1 MENTLENQTY
11 PTGRFVPATAYT
23 KQDLRSW
30 IESIRTV
37 PLLLDH
43 CIENLN
49 EEQLNTPYREGG
61 WNTNQVIHH
70 VADSHMNAYIRL
82 KLTLTEDRPTI
93 KPYDEKRWAELPDV
107 ATVPLNI
114 SITLIHALHER
125 WTSTLLQLDDPDW
138 TREYFHP
145 GDGTYV
151 PLWQMTKLY
160 SWHGR
165 HHAEQIRFLKR
176 RMGW

>member
-11 PTGRFVPATAYT
+11 PFGRFVPAADYT
-23 KQDLRSW
+23 RQDLIGW

-43 CIENLN
+43 CIENLD
-49 EEQLNTPYREGG
+49 EAQLNTPYRAGG

-82 KLTLTEDRPTI
+82 KLTLTEERPII

-107 ATVPLNI
+107 TAVPLNI

-125 WTSTLLQLDDPDW
+125 WTSVLRQLDDLDW
-138 TREYFHP
+138 ARTYHHP
-145 GDGTYV
+145 GDGTDV
-151 PLWQMTKLY
+151 PLWQMTKMY

-165 HHAEQIRFLKR
+165 HHAEQIRFLRR

>member
-11 PTGRFVPATAYT
+11 PFGRFVPSVDYT
-23 KQDLRSW
+23 RQDLIGW

-43 CIENLN
+43 CIENLD
-49 EEQLNTPYREGG
+49 EAQLNTPYRAGG

-82 KLTLTEDRPTI
+82 KLALTEERPII
-93 KPYDEKRWAELPDV
+93 KPYDEKRWADLPDV
-107 ATVPLNI
+107 TAVPLNI

-125 WTSTLLQLDDPDW
+125 WISVLRQLDDVDW
-138 TREYFHP
+138 ARTYHHP
-145 GDGTYV
+145 GDGTDV
-151 PLWQMTKLY
+151 PLWQMTKMY

-165 HHAEQIRFLKR
+165 HHAEQIRFLRR